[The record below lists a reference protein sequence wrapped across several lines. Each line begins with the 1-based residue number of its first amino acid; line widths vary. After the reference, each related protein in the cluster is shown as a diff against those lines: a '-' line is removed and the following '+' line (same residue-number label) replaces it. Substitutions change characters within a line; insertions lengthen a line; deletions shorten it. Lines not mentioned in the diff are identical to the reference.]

1 LIRTCVNR
9 LLRFALEF
17 GSKRFPDVFSGLS
30 EWISKLYFP
39 WKVDVFPRAYR
50 GKFPFPVP
58 GNNQKGGGNLM
69 SNIFSTDFAGRNFS
83 LKTNYVAAQADGS
96 MLVYYGDTVVLVTVV
111 SLKSVREGVD
121 FLPLTVDYQEKTFAA
136 GKIPGGFFKREGR
149 NNEREVLTSR
159 IIDRAIRPLFPK
171 GYYSETQVV
180 ATVLSV
186 DKENDSDVAAMIGA
200 SAALEISDVPF
211 KGPIAGVR
219 IGRINGALVA
229 NASPEQMQ
237 ESELNLFLV
246 GRKVTSGK
254 EGRPY
259 DVELVMMEGEA
270 KEVAEDVIV
279 DAIKFGLE
287 SVRPVIDL
295 QDQVRAAIGKAKRSV
310 EEEAADEE
318 LIERVRAEAL
328 PGLKE
333 GYSLPR
339 KLERYSKLGDVR
351 AAVIKTIGDGDA
363 AISKKVAA
371 IIENIESRIL
381 RDMIIQEKKRIDGR
395 SSTDIR
401 AISSEVG
408 VLPRAHGSALF
419 NRGETQALAVLTLGT
434 SSDEQRMDYIAGEE
448 RRSFLLHYNFPPYSV
463 GEAKSLRSPGRREI
477 GHGAL
482 ARKALVP
489 ILPSP
494 ETFPYTIRIVSE
506 ILSSNGSSSMATVC
520 GGIMCLM
527 DGGVPVKDIVAGI
540 AMGLLKEGDE
550 VVILSDILGDEDH
563 AGDMDFKVC
572 GTEKG
577 VTAMQMDIKIDGLT
591 EDILRK
597 ALAQAREGRMHI
609 IGKIRETMS
618 APRSDISLYAPRIT
632 TVKVKEDQVRTV
644 IGSGGKNIRQII
656 SETGVTIDVED
667 DGTVTIASADAE
679 AAARAVAMVKWLTE
693 EAEVGKIYRGT
704 VKKIVDFGAF
714 VEILPGT
721 EGLLHISQIA
731 KERIAKV
738 TDVLREGDE
747 VMVKVLEVDK
757 SGKIRLSRKEAL
769 GTEST

>member
-1 LIRTCVNR
+1 
-9 LLRFALEF
+9 
-17 GSKRFPDVFSGLS
+17 
-30 EWISKLYFP
+30 
-39 WKVDVFPRAYR
+39 
-50 GKFPFPVP
+50 
-58 GNNQKGGGNLM
+58 M
-69 SNIFSTDFAGRNFS
+69 SNTFSAEFAGRNIS
-83 LKTNYVAAQADGS
+83 LKANYVAAQADGS
-96 MLVYYGDTVVLVTVV
+96 MLVYYGDTVVLVTAV
-111 SLKSVREGVD
+111 SLKSTREGVD
-121 FLPLTVDYQEKTFAA
+121 FLPLTVDYQEMTFAA

-149 NNEREVLTSR
+149 PNEREILTSR

-171 GYYSETQVV
+171 GYFSETQLV
-180 ATVLSV
+180 ATLLSV
-186 DKENDSDVAAMIGA
+186 DKENDPDVTSMIGA
-200 SAALEISDVPF
+200 SAALGISDIPF

-219 IGRINGALVA
+219 VGRINGEFVA
-229 NASPEQMQ
+229 NACPEKMK
-237 ESELNLFLV
+237 ESEMSLFLV
-246 GRKVTSGK
+246 GRKVTPGK
-254 EGRPY
+254 SGRPY

-270 KEVAEDVIV
+270 KEVPEDIVV

-295 QDQVRAAIGKAKRSV
+295 QDQMQAAIGQTKRPV
-310 EEEAADEE
+310 EEPAPDEE
-318 LIERVRAEAL
+318 LFARVREAAL
-328 PGLKE
+328 PGLQE
-333 GYSLPR
+333 GYSMPR
-339 KLERYSKLGDVR
+339 KLERYGKLGEVR
-351 AAVIKTIGDGDA
+351 QTVIKNIGGEDA
-363 AISKKVAA
+363 ILCKKVAA
-371 IIENIESRIL
+371 IIEHLESRIL

-401 AISSEVG
+401 PISSEVG

-419 NRGETQALAVLTLGT
+419 NRGETQALAALTLGT
-434 SSDEQRMDYIAGEE
+434 SADEQRMDYVSGEE
-448 RRSFLLHYNFPPYSV
+448 IRTFLLHYNFPPYSV

-494 ETFPYTIRIVSE
+494 EEFPYTIRIVSE

-520 GGIMCLM
+520 GGILCLM

-550 VVILSDILGDEDH
+550 IVILSDILGDEDH

-597 ALAQAREGRMHI
+597 ALAQAREGRLHI
-609 IGKIRETMS
+609 IGKIRETLA

-738 TDVLREGDE
+738 TDVLQEGDE
-747 VMVKVLEVDK
+747 VVVKVLEIDK

-769 GTEST
+769 GAEVK

>member
-1 LIRTCVNR
+1 MSN
-9 LLRFALEF
+9 
-17 GSKRFPDVFSGLS
+17 VFS
-30 EWISKLYFP
+30 
-39 WKVDVFPRAYR
+39 A
-50 GKFPFPVP
+50 
-58 GNNQKGGGNLM
+58 
-69 SNIFSTDFAGRNFS
+69 DFAGRNIS
-83 LKTNYVAAQADGS
+83 LKANYVAAQADGS
-96 MLVYYGDTVVLVTVV
+96 ILVYYGDTVVLITVV

-121 FLPLTVDYQEKTFAA
+121 FLPLTVDYQEMTFAA

-149 NNEREVLTSR
+149 PNEREILTSR

-171 GYYSETQVV
+171 GYFSETQVV
-180 ATVLSV
+180 ATLLSM
-186 DKENDSDVAAMIGA
+186 DKENDPDVASMVGA
-200 SAALEISDVPF
+200 SAALGISDIPF

-219 IGRINGALVA
+219 VGLINGEFVA
-229 NASPEQMQ
+229 NVSPEKMK
-237 ESELNLFLV
+237 ESEMSLFLV
-246 GRKVTSGK
+246 GRKVTPGTSG
-254 EGRPY
+254 RAY
-259 DVELVMMEGEA
+259 DVELVMMEGEGR
-270 KEVAEDVIV
+270 EVPEDKIV

-287 SVRPVIDL
+287 AIRPVIDL
-295 QDQVRAAIGKAKRSV
+295 QDEMRAAIGKVKRTV
-310 EEEAADEE
+310 EEPAPDEE
-318 LIERVRAEAL
+318 LIARVKAEAVA
-328 PGLKE
+328 GLKE
-333 GYSLPR
+333 GYNMPR

-351 AAVIKTIGDGDA
+351 ATVIKNIGGDDA
-363 AISKKVAA
+363 VLSKKVAA
-371 IIENIESRIL
+371 IIEQIESRIL
-381 RDMIIQEKKRIDGR
+381 RDMIIQEKRRIDGR
-395 SSTDIR
+395 TSTEIR
-401 AISSEVG
+401 PISSEVG

-419 NRGETQALAVLTLGT
+419 NRGETQALAALTLGT
-434 SSDEQRMDYIAGEE
+434 SADEQRMDYVSGEE
-448 RRSFLLHYNFPPYSV
+448 TRAFLLHYNFPPYSV

-489 ILPSP
+489 VLPPP

-520 GGIMCLM
+520 GGILCLM

-540 AMGLLKEGDE
+540 AMGLLKEGDD

-597 ALAQAREGRMHI
+597 ALAQAREGRIHI
-609 IGKIRETMS
+609 IGKIRETLA
-618 APRSDISLYAPRIT
+618 APRPDISLYAPRIT

-738 TDVLREGDE
+738 TDVLQEGDE
-747 VMVKVLEVDK
+747 VMVKVLEIDK

-769 GTEST
+769 GTDVQ

>member
-1 LIRTCVNR
+1 MSN
-9 LLRFALEF
+9 
-17 GSKRFPDVFSGLS
+17 VFS
-30 EWISKLYFP
+30 
-39 WKVDVFPRAYR
+39 A
-50 GKFPFPVP
+50 
-58 GNNQKGGGNLM
+58 
-69 SNIFSTDFAGRNFS
+69 DFAGRNIS
-83 LKTNYVAAQADGS
+83 LKANYVAAQADGAV
-96 MLVYYGDTVVLVTVV
+96 LVYYGDTVVLVTAV
-111 SLKSVREGVD
+111 SLKSTREGVD
-121 FLPLTVDYQEKTFAA
+121 FLPLTVDYQEMTFAA

-149 NNEREVLTSR
+149 PNEREILTSR
-159 IIDRAIRPLFPK
+159 VIDRAIRPLFPK
-171 GYYSETQVV
+171 GYFSETQLV
-180 ATVLSV
+180 ATLLSV
-186 DKENDSDVAAMIGA
+186 DKENDPDVASLIGA
-200 SAALEISDVPF
+200 SAALGISDIPF

-219 IGRINGALVA
+219 VGRINGEFVA
-229 NASPEQMQ
+229 NMCPEKMK
-237 ESELNLFLV
+237 ESEMSLLLW
-246 GRKVTSGK
+246 GRKVTPGTS
-254 EGRPY
+254 GRPY

-270 KEVAEDVIV
+270 KEVPEDIIV

-287 SVRPVIDL
+287 SIRPVIDL
-295 QDQVRAAIGKAKRSV
+295 QDQIQASIGKVKRPV
-310 EEEAADEE
+310 EEPVPDEE
-318 LIERVRAEAL
+318 LVARVREEAL

-333 GYSLPR
+333 GYAMPR

-351 AAVIKTIGDGDA
+351 AEVIKNIGGDDA
-363 AISKKVAA
+363 VLSKKVAG
-371 IIENIESRIL
+371 IIENLESRIL
-381 RDMIIQEKKRIDGR
+381 RDMIIQDKKRIDGR
-395 SSTDIR
+395 SSVDIR
-401 AISSEVG
+401 PISSEAG

-419 NRGETQALAVLTLGT
+419 SRGETQALAALTLGT
-434 SSDEQRMDYIAGEE
+434 SADEQRMDYVGGEE
-448 RRSFLLHYNFPPYSV
+448 IRTFLLHYNFPPFSV
-463 GEAKSLRSPGRREI
+463 GEAKMLRSPGRREI

-489 ILPSP
+489 VLPSP
-494 ETFPYTIRIVSE
+494 EEFPYTIRIVSE

-520 GGIMCLM
+520 GGILCLM

-540 AMGLLKEGDE
+540 AMGLLKEGNE
-550 VVILSDILGDEDH
+550 IVILSDILGDEDH

-609 IGKIRETMS
+609 IGKIRETLA
-618 APRSDISLYAPRIT
+618 APRGDISQYAPRIT

-693 EAEVGKIYRGT
+693 EAEIGKIYRGT

-738 TDVLREGDE
+738 TDVLQEGDE
-747 VMVKVLEVDK
+747 VMVKVLEIDK

-769 GTEST
+769 GAEVK

>member
-1 LIRTCVNR
+1 
-9 LLRFALEF
+9 
-17 GSKRFPDVFSGLS
+17 
-30 EWISKLYFP
+30 
-39 WKVDVFPRAYR
+39 
-50 GKFPFPVP
+50 
-58 GNNQKGGGNLM
+58 M
-69 SNIFSTDFAGRNFS
+69 
-83 LKTNYVAAQADGS
+83 
-96 MLVYYGDTVVLVTVV
+96 
-111 SLKSVREGVD
+111 D
-121 FLPLTVDYQEKTFAA
+121 FLPLTVDYQEMTFAA

-149 NNEREVLTSR
+149 PNEREILTSR

-171 GYYSETQVV
+171 GYFSETQLV
-180 ATVLSV
+180 ATLLSV
-186 DKENDSDVAAMIGA
+186 DKENDADVASMIGA
-200 SAALEISDVPF
+200 SATLGISDIPF

-219 IGRINGALVA
+219 VGRINGEFVC
-229 NASPEQMQ
+229 NASAEKMK
-237 ESELNLFLV
+237 ESEMSLFLV

-254 EGRPY
+254 SGRPY
-259 DVELVMMEGEA
+259 DVELVMMEGEG
-270 KEVAEDVIV
+270 KEVPEDIIV

-287 SVRPVIDL
+287 AVRPVIDL
-295 QDQVRAAIGKAKRSV
+295 QDQIQAAIGKAKRPV
-310 EEEAADEE
+310 EEPVPDEE
-318 LIERVRAEAL
+318 LVARVRKEAIT
-328 PGLKE
+328 GLKD
-333 GYSLPR
+333 GYSMPR
-339 KLERYSKLGDVR
+339 KLERYSKLGEVR
-351 AAVIKTIGDGDA
+351 EAVIKSIGGEDA
-363 AISKKVAA
+363 VLCKKVAA
-371 IIENIESRIL
+371 IIEHIESRIL
-381 RDMIIQEKKRIDGR
+381 RDMIIQGKKRIDGR
-395 SSTDIR
+395 TPTDIR
-401 AISSEVG
+401 PISSEVG

-419 NRGETQALAVLTLGT
+419 NRGETQALAAMTLGT
-434 SSDEQRMDYIAGEE
+434 SADEQRMDYVGGEE
-448 RRSFLLHYNFPPYSV
+448 IRTFMLHYNFPPFSV
-463 GEAKSLRSPGRREI
+463 GEAKMLRSPGRREI

-489 ILPSP
+489 VLPSP
-494 ETFPYTIRIVSE
+494 EAFPYTIRIVSE

-520 GGIMCLM
+520 GGILCLM

-540 AMGLLKEGDE
+540 AMGLLKEGNE

-609 IGKIRETMS
+609 IGKIRETMA
-618 APRSDISLYAPRIT
+618 APRPDISLYAPRIT
-632 TVKVKEDQVRTV
+632 TVKVKEDQVRNV

-679 AAARAVAMVKWLTE
+679 AAARAVSMVRWLTE

-738 TDVLREGDE
+738 TDVLQEGDE
-747 VMVKVLEVDK
+747 VMVKVLEIDK
-757 SGKIRLSRKEAL
+757 SGKMRLSRKEAL
-769 GTEST
+769 GAEVK

>member
-1 LIRTCVNR
+1 
-9 LLRFALEF
+9 
-17 GSKRFPDVFSGLS
+17 
-30 EWISKLYFP
+30 
-39 WKVDVFPRAYR
+39 
-50 GKFPFPVP
+50 
-58 GNNQKGGGNLM
+58 M
-69 SNIFSTDFAGRNFS
+69 SNTFSTDFAGRNFS

-96 MLVYYGDTVVLVTVV
+96 ILVYYGDTVVLVTAV
-111 SLKSVREGVD
+111 SLKSAREGVD
-121 FLPLTVDYQEKTFAA
+121 FLPLTVDYQEMTFAG

-149 NNEREVLTSR
+149 LNEREILTSR

-171 GYYSETQVV
+171 GYFFETQLV

-186 DKENDSDVAAMIGA
+186 DKENDPDVAAMIAA
-200 SAALEISDVPF
+200 SAALEISDIPF
-211 KGPIAGVR
+211 KGPIACVR
-219 IGRINGALVA
+219 LGRINGEFVC
-229 NASPEQMQ
+229 NATPAKMQ
-237 ESELNLFLV
+237 ESEFSIFMV
-246 GRKVTSGK
+246 GRKVTPSKSGK
-254 EGRPY
+254 PY

-270 KEVAEDVIV
+270 KEVAENIII

-287 SVRPVIDL
+287 AIRPAIDL
-295 QDQVRAAIGKAKRSV
+295 QDKMRAQVGRQKRPVIEAIP
-310 EEEAADEE
+310 DNE
-318 LIERVRAEAL
+318 LIARVSAEAMS
-328 PGLKE
+328 GLKE
-333 GYSLPR
+333 GYSLPK
-339 KLERYSKLGDVR
+339 KLERYSKLGSVREAIIKNIGGDDVNLR
-351 AAVIKTIGDGDA
+351 
-363 AISKKVAA
+363 KKVAA
-371 IIENIESRIL
+371 IIEEIEQRIL

-401 AISSEVG
+401 PISSEVG

-419 NRGETQALAVLTLGT
+419 NRGETQALAALTLGT
-434 SSDEQRMDYIAGEE
+434 SSDEQRMDYVVGEE
-448 RRSFLLHYNFPPYSV
+448 RRTFLLHYNFPPYSV

-489 ILPSP
+489 VLPSP
-494 ETFPYTIRIVSE
+494 EEFPYTIRIVSE

-520 GGIMCLM
+520 GGILSLM
-527 DGGVPVKDIVAGI
+527 DAGVPVKDIVAGI
-540 AMGLLKEGDE
+540 AMGLLKEGDN

-577 VTAMQMDIKIDGLT
+577 ITAMQMDIKIDGLT

-597 ALAQAREGRMHI
+597 ALAQARDGRIHI
-609 IGKIRETMS
+609 IGKIRETLA
-618 APRSDISLYAPRIT
+618 APRADISLYAPRIT

-656 SETGVTIDVED
+656 SETGVTINVED
-667 DGTVTIASADAE
+667 DGTVTIASSDAE

-704 VKKIVDFGAF
+704 VKKILDFGAF

-721 EGLLHISQIA
+721 DGLLHISQIA
-731 KERIAKV
+731 KERVEKV
-738 TDVLREGDE
+738 TDVLHEGDE

-757 SGKIRLSRKEAL
+757 QGKIRLSRKDAL
-769 GTEST
+769 GAEVK

>member
-1 LIRTCVNR
+1 M
-9 LLRFALEF
+9 
-17 GSKRFPDVFSGLS
+17 SK
-30 EWISKLYFP
+30 
-39 WKVDVFPRAYR
+39 A
-50 GKFPFPVP
+50 
-58 GNNQKGGGNLM
+58 
-69 SNIFSTDFAGRNFS
+69 FSTDFAGRNFTI
-83 LKTNYVAAQADGS
+83 KTNYVAAQADGS
-96 MLVYYGDTVVLVTVV
+96 TLVYYGDTVVLVTAV

-121 FLPLTVDYQEKTFAA
+121 FLPLTVDYQEMTFAA

-149 NNEREVLTSR
+149 PNEREILTSR

-171 GYYSETQVV
+171 GYYSETQMV

-186 DKENDSDVAAMIGA
+186 DKENDADVAAMIGA
-200 SAALEISDVPF
+200 SAALEISDIPF

-219 IGRINGALVA
+219 VGRIAGELVA
-229 NASPEQMQ
+229 NASAEKMQ
-237 ESELNLFLV
+237 ESEMNLFLV
-246 GRKVTSGK
+246 GRKVTPSRSG
-254 EGRPY
+254 RAY

-270 KEVAEDVIV
+270 KEVPEDIIV

-287 SVRPVIDL
+287 AVRPVIDL
-295 QDQVRAAIGKAKRSV
+295 QDQMRAAVGKAKRPV
-310 EEEAADEE
+310 EEAAPDEE
-318 LIERVRAEAL
+318 LIARVREEAL

-333 GYSLPR
+333 GYGMPR
-339 KLERYSKLGDVR
+339 KLERYAKLGDVR
-351 AAVIKTIGDGDA
+351 EAVIKKIGGDDVGLC
-363 AISKKVAA
+363 KKVAA
-371 IIENIESRIL
+371 TIEHLESRIL
-381 RDMIIQEKKRIDGR
+381 REMILNDKKRIDGR

-401 AISSEVG
+401 PISSEAG

-419 NRGETQALAVLTLGT
+419 NRGETQALTALTLGT
-434 SSDEQRMDYIAGEE
+434 SSDEQRMDYVGGEE
-448 RRSFLLHYNFPPYSV
+448 LRSFLLHYNFPPYSV

-489 ILPSP
+489 VLPPP
-494 ETFPYTIRIVSE
+494 EQFPYTIRIVSE

-520 GGIMCLM
+520 GGILCLM
-527 DGGVPVKDIVAGI
+527 DGGVPDIVAGI
-540 AMGLLKEGDE
+540 AMGLLKEGDD

-597 ALAQAREGRMHI
+597 ALAQARDGRLFI
-609 IGKIRETMS
+609 IGKIRETLS
-618 APRSDISLYAPRIT
+618 APRPDISLYAPRIT

-738 TDVLREGDE
+738 TDVLQEGDE

-757 SGKIRLSRKEAL
+757 QGKIRLSRKEAL
-769 GTEST
+769 GAESK